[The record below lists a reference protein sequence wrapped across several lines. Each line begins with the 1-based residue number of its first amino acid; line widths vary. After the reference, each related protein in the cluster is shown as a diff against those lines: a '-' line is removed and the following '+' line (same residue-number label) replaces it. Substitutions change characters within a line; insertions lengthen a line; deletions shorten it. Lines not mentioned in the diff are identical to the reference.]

1 MKRECCLQVSVKRE
15 CCSQVSMKREC
26 FLQVSMK
33 CECCLQVSMKRE
45 CCLQVYSNTKFHENS
60 SSRRLVIPGGRKD
73 GRRDGQTDRHDAAY
87 SGFLQL
93 CDSD

>member
-1 MKRECCLQVSVKRE
+1 
-15 CCSQVSMKREC
+15 MKREC

-45 CCLQVYSNTKFHENS
+45 CCLQVYSNTKFYENS

-73 GRRDGQTDRHDAAY
+73 GRRDGQTDRHDDAY